1 MACSADPPGSPRMDP
16 GRTSSIQVCP
26 PIRSQLCPE
35 RAAAIRA
42 DIYYHLLRTMH
53 TNTGVLNFS
62 QWGFYYQVQAMA
74 VPENVSD
81 PLLEVWTKPDL
92 GNPLSMTI
100 PPGGES
106 GIDLYCIAS
115 AGGIKIDN
123 FSTYV
128 GLHPKGMEAPPLP
141 CLWSICLYLKYANLA
156 IEGCIVRAS

>member
-1 MACSADPPGSPRMDP
+1 
-16 GRTSSIQVCP
+16 
-26 PIRSQLCPE
+26 
-35 RAAAIRA
+35 
-42 DIYYHLLRTMH
+42 
-53 TNTGVLNFS
+53 
-62 QWGFYYQVQAMA
+62 MA